1 MIEGVLR
8 FPLGIIP
15 TARMLYIFT
24 LVETPTYE
32 FNEDSHP
39 ELRTIGVSHKTA
51 RMSFKETLRSHSW
64 SAYKLL
70 IIIVASVEK

>member
-1 MIEGVLR
+1 MIEEVLR

-24 LVETPTYE
+24 IVETPTYE

-39 ELRTIGVSHKTA
+39 ELRTIGVSHKTCSNEFQ
-51 RMSFKETLRSHSW
+51 RNL
-64 SAYKLL
+64 KLPQL
-70 IIIVASVEK
+70 ERI